1 MKKILSQD
9 GTAIAFDQTG
19 KGPAIIL
26 VLGAFNDHAGGA
38 PLAARLSEHFTVF
51 NYDRRARGASGDASI
66 YAIEREIEDI
76 AALIHEAGGS
86 ASVFGY
92 SSGALLALMAAERGL
107 SITKLALYEPP
118 FLVKQGLAG
127 RAREVAAQL
136 IDLLS
141 RGERGAAVELYQ
153 TELVGIPV
161 EIVAQL
167 RDAPFRP
174 ALEAIAQS
182 LVYDAMIL
190 GKMDLLAQRFD
201 SISVPTLLISGEAS
215 PIILGDAAQGITDAL
230 PHAHHRR
237 LPDQTHDLVPP
248 VLAPVLEEFFADESE
263 KRS

>member
-1 MKKILSQD
+1 MKKILSRD
-9 GTAIAFDQTG
+9 GTAIAFDQAG
-19 KGPAIIL
+19 KGPALIL
-26 VLGAFNDHAGGA
+26 VLGAFNERASGA
-38 PLAARLSEHFTVF
+38 SLAARLSERFTVF
-51 NYDRRARGASGDASI
+51 NYDRRARGASGDAST
-66 YAIEREIEDI
+66 YAIEREIEVI

-118 FLVKQGLAG
+118 FL
-127 RAREVAAQL
+127 
-136 IDLLS
+136 LLS

-153 TELVGIPV
+153 TEVVGIPA

-167 RDAPFRP
+167 RDTPFRP

-182 LVYDAMIL
+182 LVYDATIL

-201 SISVPTLLISGEAS
+201 YISVPTLLVSGEAS
-215 PIILGDAAQGITDAL
+215 PTILGDAAQAITDAL

-237 LPDQTHDLVPP
+237 LTGQTHDINALI
-248 VLAPVLEEFFADESE
+248 LAPVLETLLIGEAEE
-263 KRS
+263 RT